1 MTSPVLTVCIDVGGE
16 PLKLV
21 SHTLDSEAVIGG
33 EVFKEGL
40 AVKDSLYAFDNGVDF
55 GLSNGE
61 VVTCVDAGETGEWC
75 SRDSASEGNRWK
87 V

>member
-1 MTSPVLTVCIDVGGE
+1 MCVDVVGE

-21 SHTLDSEAVIGG
+21 SHTLSEAVIGG
-33 EVFKEGL
+33 EVFKESL
-40 AVKDSLYAFDNGVDF
+40 AVKDSLYALDNGVDF
-55 GLSNGE
+55 GLSDGE

-75 SRDSASEGNRWK
+75 SRDLASEGNRWK

>member
-1 MTSPVLTVCIDVGGE
+1 MCVDVVGE

-21 SHTLDSEAVIGG
+21 SHTLNSEAVIGG

-40 AVKDSLYAFDNGVDF
+40 AVKDSLYALDNGVDF
-55 GLSNGE
+55 GLSDSE
-61 VVTCVDAGETGEWC
+61 VVMCVDVGATGEWC
-75 SRDSASEGNRWK
+75 SQDSASKGNRWK